1 MVSCTMHNICYSLFP
16 GRPALVC
23 KISYCIRHGFYIILY
38 LQAGQSD
45 DERVERL
52 LGVLEQRD
60 ATLLA
65 KFYAALRAAGQEE
78 IVNLLREG

>member
-1 MVSCTMHNICYSLFP
+1 MYSCTMHNICYCLFS
-16 GRPALVC
+16 GKPAFVYV
-23 KISYCIRHGFYIILY
+23 KYHVVSDMVFISH

-45 DERVERL
+45 DERVKRL

-65 KFYAALRAAGQEE
+65 EFYAALRAAGQDE
-78 IVNLLREG
+78 IVDLLREG